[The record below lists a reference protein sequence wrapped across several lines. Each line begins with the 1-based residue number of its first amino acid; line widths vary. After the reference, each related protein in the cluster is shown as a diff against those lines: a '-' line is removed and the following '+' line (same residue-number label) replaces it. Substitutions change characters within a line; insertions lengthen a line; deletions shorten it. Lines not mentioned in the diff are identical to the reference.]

1 MLVMRDL
8 LARRSEAAALRV
20 EDLTFAEDGG
30 GLTGLAGLRQDCQR
44 PPVPCDPQERCGE
57 AVAP

>member
-20 EDLTFAEDGG
+20 EDLTFAEDGS
-30 GLTGLAGLRQDCQR
+30 LRL
-44 PPVPCDPQERCGE
+44 
-57 AVAP
+57 